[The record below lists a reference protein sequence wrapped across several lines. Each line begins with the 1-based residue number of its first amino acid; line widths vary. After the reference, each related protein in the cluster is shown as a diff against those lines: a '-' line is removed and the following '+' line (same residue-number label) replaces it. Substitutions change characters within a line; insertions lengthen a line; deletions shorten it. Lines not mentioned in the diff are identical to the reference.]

1 MKRLQ
6 IPFQILARNCRI
18 TCVQTETCSEVLI
31 KIFSTYQSVINDQRC
46 QWKGVEVDVFKLFC
60 IQGVFVVEAFVVTR
74 GTIRYSQEF

>member
-31 KIFSTYQSVINDQRC
+31 KKFSINLLSMIKDVNG
-46 QWKGVEVDVFKLFC
+46 KEVEVDVFKLFC
-60 IQGVFVVEAFVVTR
+60 IQGVFVVEAFLVTR
-74 GTIRYSQEF
+74 GTIHYSQEF